1 MPFAILGVTL
11 DTPVEDLRVTATP
24 SRSTGCTTLADQL
37 LPAAVADPD
46 TRADAR
52 RRLGIVALL
61 MTIVFTG
68 HFNRMSMAT
77 AGDARIM
84 EQYQIAPERM
94 GAVYSALLLAYTL
107 CMIPGGLFIDRYGPK
122 AALTA
127 LGFGSAFFVAMTGA
141 VGLFLDSRAAV
152 FFALVVVRC
161 LLGVVF
167 SPLHPGSA
175 RAVGLWVP
183 PDWRSRTNGLV
194 NGSALLGIA
203 ATPLG
208 FGALIDRFGWPVAF
222 IIAAGFTA
230 ALALFWSTI
239 AADGP
244 DRRKTAA
251 VSGGPT
257 PPAESWRSL
266 LGRRSLVLLTL
277 SYAAVGYFQYL
288 FFYWMTYYF
297 QTVLGLPEERSR
309 FYAAIPPLAMAAGM
323 PLGGWLSDRLE
334 RAIDTPRSRG
344 IVPMAGMTAGA
355 LLLTL
360 GAFAREPAWIVF
372 WFALALGAVG
382 ASEGPFWA
390 TAVELGGRR
399 GGSSAAFFNTGGNA
413 GGMLAPVVT
422 PLIGRQFGWGWAMGV
437 GGLVC
442 LAGVVLWFWIDPGER
457 PAEA

>member
-1 MPFAILGVTL
+1 MA
-11 DTPVEDLRVTATP
+11 
-24 SRSTGCTTLADQL
+24 
-37 LPAAVADPD
+37 
-46 TRADAR
+46 
-52 RRLGIVALL
+52 
-61 MTIVFTG
+61 IVFTG

-84 EQYQIAPERM
+84 QQYRIAPERM
-94 GAVYSALLLAYTL
+94 GAVYSALLFAYTL
-107 CMIPGGLFIDRYGPK
+107 CMIPGGMFIDRYGPK

-141 VGLFLDSRAAV
+141 VGLALGNGVAV
-152 FFALVVVRC
+152 FFALVAVRS

-183 PDWRSRTNGLV
+183 PDRRSRTNGLV

-208 FGALIDRFGWPVAF
+208 FGALIDRFDWPVAF
-222 IIAAGFTA
+222 LIAAGFTA
-230 ALALFWSTI
+230 SLALVWT
-239 AADGP
+239 ALVPKGP
-244 DRRKTAA
+244 GRHGVPPVR
-251 VSGGPT
+251 GGPSS
-257 PPAESWRSL
+257 PAESWRTL
-266 LGRRSLVLLTL
+266 LGRRSLALLTL

-297 QTVLGLPEERSR
+297 QAVLRLPEERSR

-334 RAIDTPRSRG
+334 RRIGTPRSRG
-344 IVPMAGMTAGA
+344 IVPAAGMTAGA
-355 LLLTL
+355 LLLAL
-360 GAFAREPAWIVF
+360 GASSVEPAWIVF

-413 GGMLAPVVT
+413 GGMLAPLLT
-422 PLIGRQFGWGWAMGV
+422 PLIGRHFGWGCAVGV
-437 GGLVC
+437 GGVVC
-442 LAGVVLWFWIDPGER
+442 LAGVALWFWIDPGER
-457 PAEA
+457 PGEA

>member
-1 MPFAILGVTL
+1 MA
-11 DTPVEDLRVTATP
+11 DDLCSLHVDA
-24 SRSTGCTTLADQL
+24 
-37 LPAAVADPD
+37 PD
-46 TRADAR
+46 TRGDALR
-52 RRLGIVALL
+52 RVGIVALL
-61 MTIVFTG
+61 MAIVFTG

-84 EQYQIAPERM
+84 EQYRIAPERM
-94 GAVYSALLLAYTL
+94 GAVYSALLLTYTL
-107 CMIPGGLFIDRYGPK
+107 CMIPGGMFIDRYGPK

-141 VGLFLDSRAAV
+141 VGLVLDNGAAV
-152 FFALVVVRC
+152 FFGLVVVRG
-161 LLGVVF
+161 LLGIVF

-183 PDWRSRTNGLV
+183 TDWRSRTNGLV

-203 ATPLG
+203 ATPMG

-222 IIAAGFTA
+222 FIAAGFTA
-230 ALALFWSTI
+230 FLALVWTTF
-239 AADGP
+239 AAEGP
-244 DRRKTAA
+244 GRRIVPP
-251 VSGGPT
+251 VSGAPT
-257 PPAESWRSL
+257 SPAESWRTL

-297 QTVLGLPEERSR
+297 QTVLHLPEEKSR

-323 PLGGWLSDRLE
+323 PLGGWFSDRLE
-334 RAIDTPRSRG
+334 RAIKTPRSRG

-355 LLLTL
+355 LLLIL
-360 GAFAREPAWIVF
+360 GAFAGEPAWIVF

-413 GGMLAPVVT
+413 GGMLAPIVT
-422 PLIGRQFGWGWAMGV
+422 PLIGRHFGWGYAVAV
-437 GGLVC
+437 GGVVC
-442 LAGVVLWFWIDPGER
+442 LAGVVLWFWIDPAER